1 VEAFL
6 WQGLAVEKHGPEMM
20 QHSIRVLL
28 CTNRPAWNSDGR
40 GKGHRKLDHES
51 YIISNINLHH

>member
-1 VEAFL
+1 MEAFL

-28 CTNRPAWNSDGR
+28 CTNRLASSSYAR
-40 GKGHRKLDHES
+40 GKGRRKLDRES